1 MKLQLLDELIALGHS
16 DVRRT
21 ECVIAVR
28 VKNTHPDIERARKH
42 FPKTSSFPIS
52 IKSHATLQAF
62 VDEPLISPLHLELSS
77 IEEGNLLALKMSHIL
92 GDAVSM
98 FLFLK
103 ALMGHEVSTDE
114 LSLKKF
120 PKKKDTPFRDLLNS
134 QLWPRKGAI
143 SSRRKIIRE
152 TFVHGEQNGPLLND
166 LFLYSLLE
174 SIPYSR
180 KSVWVPVNVRQE
192 FWKGFGNGLSRMRVY
207 PPRGSNLPEKL
218 AHIRNQK
225 QQAMINGEVALPP
238 QNFDIKNRHQRLLYE
253 MWVRRP
259 WADWGTVSLSHISN
273 RQGMMD
279 EFSEVWGVSNLM
291 PAHNGAIFALTSGE
305 KTDFTLT
312 YDPAVASDE
321 EARNLMRDFLLC
333 LRAKLEK

>member
-1 MKLQLLDELIALGHS
+1 M
-16 DVRRT
+16 
-21 ECVIAVR
+21 IAVR
-28 VKNTHPDIERARKH
+28 AKNQNPDIARAQKL
-42 FPKTSSFPIS
+42 FPKTSSFPIP
-52 IKSHATLQAF
+52 IRTHATLDAF
-62 VDEPLISPLHLELSS
+62 LDEELPGPLHLELSR
-77 IEEGNLLALKMSHIL
+77 IAEGDLLALKMSHIL

-103 ALMGHEVSTDE
+103 ALMGHEVSSDD
-114 LSLKKF
+114 LLLRSF
-120 PKKKDTPFRDLLNS
+120 PRKKDTPYRDLLNS
-134 QLWPRKGAI
+134 TLWPRKGGI
-143 SSRRKIIRE
+143 STRRKIIRE
-152 TFVHGEQNGPLLND
+152 TLVHGEQNGPVLND

-192 FWKGFGNGLSRMRVY
+192 FWKGFGNGLSRMRIY
-207 PPRGSNLPEKL
+207 SPKGANLPEKL
-218 AHIRNQK
+218 AHIRKQK
-225 QQAMINGEVALPP
+225 QEAMVNGEVALPP
-238 QNFDIKNRHQRLLYE
+238 RNFDLKNRHQRLLYE

-312 YDPAVASDE
+312 YDPAIASDQ

-333 LRAKLEK
+333 LRAKLESDK